1 MIVLDENVVSG
12 KGMLL
17 SDRGD
22 CAQDASMIV
31 NVDLFGECAG
41 ETYFVLDENTSY
53 AFSASSGIVTST
65 SLTVSGTRRESVRLL
80 ADGLWFDKRLDPNS
94 LS

>member
-31 NVDLFGECAG
+31 NVDLFGDCAG
-41 ETYFVLDENTSY
+41 ETYFV
-53 AFSASSGIVTST
+53 
-65 SLTVSGTRRESVRLL
+65 RESARLL
-80 ADGLWFDKRLDPNS
+80 ADGPWFEKRLDPNS